1 MTFTASALVLAWVA
15 IVLLALGLA
24 GLLRQ
29 VNLLTRQAETG
40 THGAGPAAG
49 RGGAGARTTRDLVG
63 FRLPE
68 EDVARLRPG
77 VVLFVAPGCS
87 SCGQTLDLLAADPL
101 VARGA
106 VPLTVV
112 STGSCPPQD
121 GPDAAPWACLPEG
134 RELMNRLM
142 VPATPYLLALDVSG
156 TVRDTLLPD
165 PDTDL
170 AAWLRHTW
178 SALPVRGAPDP
189 EGDP

>member
-15 IVLLALGLA
+15 ILLLALGLA

-29 VNLLTRQAETG
+29 VSVLTRQETVPA
-40 THGAGPAAG
+40 GAAAG
-49 RGGAGARTTRDLVG
+49 RRGAGARTTRDLVG

-68 EDVARLRPG
+68 TDRAQLTAG

-101 VARGA
+101 VANGA
-106 VPLTVV
+106 VPVTVV
-112 STGSCPPQD
+112 STGGCPPPVD
-121 GPDAAPWACLPEG
+121 PDRIFTCLPQG
-134 RELMNRLM
+134 RELMDRLM
-142 VPATPYLLALDVSG
+142 VPATPYLLSLDRSG

-170 AAWLRHTW
+170 AGWLRHTS
-178 SALPVRGAPDP
+178 SALPLAGAPTTEVDP
-189 EGDP
+189 